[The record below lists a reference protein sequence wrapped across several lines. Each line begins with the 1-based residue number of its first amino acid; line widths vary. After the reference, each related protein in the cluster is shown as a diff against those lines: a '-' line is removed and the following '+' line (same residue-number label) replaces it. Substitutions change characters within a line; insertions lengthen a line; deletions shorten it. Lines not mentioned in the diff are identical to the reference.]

1 MKPKPACSPRALAA
15 GHVLRVEYCP
25 GCDVLS
31 LHFGPLTLR
40 LDPAAC
46 EVAWSTL
53 GDALAALHRSHASG
67 MSSFQR
73 GRRPGLAS

>member
-1 MKPKPACSPRALAA
+1 MKTSPACSPRALAV

-25 GCDVLS
+25 CCDVLS

-46 EVAWSTL
+46 ECAWSTL
-53 GDALAALHRSHASG
+53 GDALAALHRSHGAG
-67 MSSFQR
+67 ERAF
-73 GRRPGLAS
+73 RRARRQGLAS